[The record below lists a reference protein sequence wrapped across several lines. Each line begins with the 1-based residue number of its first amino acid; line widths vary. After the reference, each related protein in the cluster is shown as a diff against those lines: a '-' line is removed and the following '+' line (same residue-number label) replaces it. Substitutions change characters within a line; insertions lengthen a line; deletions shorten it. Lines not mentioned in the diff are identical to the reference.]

1 MENKLMC
8 VCIPIFN
15 ILKKKKKKE
24 PNVLKEKGLADYYL
38 FIIKTYK

>member
-1 MENKLMC
+1 MHPYIQHSKE
-8 VCIPIFN
+8 
-15 ILKKKKKKE
+15 KKKKE

>member
-1 MENKLMC
+1 MHPYIQHSKE
-8 VCIPIFN
+8 
-15 ILKKKKKKE
+15 KKKKKE